1 MVTNVGQVKRGVG
14 MRTCLDEGQLIVA
27 VQQRLRR
34 PGQVLLRPRCVAER
48 PVGADLDGLA
58 CGVDLVDLTFSQCSR
73 TVLSDSRSGGHLGS
87 RDQGSSARH
96 AGGRHG

>member
-1 MVTNVGQVKRGVG
+1 MEVEDFRRWPAVLRCCGRNSGVVTNVGQVKRGVG

-58 CGVDLVDLTFSQCSR
+58 GLR
-73 TVLSDSRSGGHLGS
+73 R
-87 RDQGSSARH
+87 
-96 AGGRHG
+96 